1 MLGAEALAVIAAFNV
16 AGSLFFGWAGG
27 RWSKQGLLG
36 GLYIARSIV
45 LAIYFAQPPTP
56 LGTLLFAACMGFL
69 WLGVGPLISGSVVE
83 MFGLRWQ
90 AMIQGLAFM
99 SHQAGSFAGALGGGV
114 LFDMMGSYDLAWKIG
129 VGCGLAAGT
138 LQLVFAAPR
147 DRMARCES
155 SSSQAPPPASA
166 PPRPAP

>member
-1 MLGAEALAVIAAFNV
+1 
-16 AGSLFFGWAGG
+16 
-27 RWSKQGLLG
+27 
-36 GLYIARSIV
+36 
-45 LAIYFAQPPTP
+45 
-56 LGTLLFAACMGFL
+56 
-69 WLGVGPLISGSVVE
+69 
-83 MFGLRWQ
+83 
-90 AMIQGLAFM
+90 
-99 SHQAGSFAGALGGGV
+99 LGGGV

-155 SSSQAPPPASA
+155 SSSPAPPPASA